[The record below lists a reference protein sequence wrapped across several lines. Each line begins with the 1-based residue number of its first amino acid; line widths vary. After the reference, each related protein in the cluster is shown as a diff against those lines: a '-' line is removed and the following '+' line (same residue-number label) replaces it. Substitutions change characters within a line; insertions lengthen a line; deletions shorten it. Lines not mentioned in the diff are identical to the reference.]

1 MLDCFYQAEPCMERR
16 IKGGSSGNGT
26 VFKVN
31 TDGTGFA
38 NLHSFTANVDGASPV
53 AGLALSSEFLYGT
66 TLYGGS
72 SQNGTVF
79 KVNTNGSSFT
89 NLHSFA
95 ALVSGTN
102 SDGDYAYGTLIS
114 SGNTLYGTAGGGG
127 NLGKGTAFKVNSDGT
142 DFTVLYAFNGG
153 IDGASRAA
161 VWSYWAASYMGRRGL
176 AAVRAMARSSV
187 SRRMARVLG
196 PFMILQQPL
205 ALEPTVTDLDRMLVW
220 FYMVIP
226 FTERL
231 GEAAVRA
238 MARSSVLCCPRHHN

>member
-1 MLDCFYQAEPCMERR
+1 M
-16 IKGGSSGNGT
+16 
-26 VFKVN
+26 
-31 TDGTGFA
+31 
-38 NLHSFTANVDGASPV
+38 
-53 AGLALSSEFLYGT
+53 
-66 TLYGGS
+66 
-72 SQNGTVF
+72 
-79 KVNTNGSSFT
+79 
-89 NLHSFA
+89 
-95 ALVSGTN
+95 
-102 SDGDYAYGTLIS
+102 
-114 SGNTLYGTAGGGG
+114 
-127 NLGKGTAFKVNSDGT
+127 

-153 IDGASRAA
+153 IDGAEAERRFGLIGQHPIL
-161 VWSYWAASYMGRRGL
+161 GRGGL